1 MPFTPSHIAAV
12 LPLLRRPVTRMAYVP
27 AALAIGSMIPD
38 LPLFIPQW
46 PSYAFTHSLAGIV
59 SVDAVATCVAVAA
72 YHLFFRAAL
81 IQLLPS
87 AIGERI
93 PAAARLRHP
102 AYLLWV
108 PVAAAIGAITHAFWD
123 SFTHVRSI
131 GIWGEWLAHP
141 VLGMPLFHLLQ
152 YSSTVLGLLAAVV
165 WAGWRLRRSSPH
177 RVAGLRLSPPTRIAT
192 GALLVVVTVAGAAYQ
207 LAVTPHA
214 DRLESQLYWTSIG
227 AVTTA
232 AVAVTTYALVFTAVQ
247 AAARTISGRALP
259 PRSETTASGVPSGPS
274 TP

>member
-12 LPLLRRPVTRMAYVP
+12 LPLLRRPVTRVAYVP

-38 LPLFIPQW
+38 LPLFLPQW
-46 PSYAFTHSLAGIV
+46 PSYAFTHSPAGIV

-87 AIGERI
+87 AIGDRI
-93 PAAARLRHP
+93 PAATRLRHP

-108 PVAAAIGAITHAFWD
+108 PVGAAVGASTHAFWD

-131 GIWGEWLAHP
+131 AIWGDWLARP

-152 YSSTVLGLLAAVV
+152 YASTVLGLLALAV
-165 WAGWRLRRSSPH
+165 WAGWRLRRSIPH
-177 RVAGLRLSPPTRIAT
+177 RPAGLRLSSRTRVAT
-192 GALLVVVTVAGAAYQ
+192 GALLVAATLAGGAYYLATMQRLDHLELHLYGAAVGT
-207 LAVTPHA
+207 VTA
-214 DRLESQLYWTSIG
+214 
-227 AVTTA
+227 A
-232 AVAVTTYALVFTAVQ
+232 AVAVTIYALVFSAVQ

-259 PRSETTASGVPSGPS
+259 PRSETTARGVPSGPS